1 MQHPLIIA
9 PSILAGDF
17 ARLGE
22 EVRAVDTAGAD
33 WIHVDVMDGHFVP
46 NISIGPDVVK
56 AIRPYT
62 KKPLDVHLMIAPC
75 DPYLE
80 TFAKAGSDIITVHV
94 EAGPHVHRSLQM
106 IKSLGKR
113 AGVTLNPGTPV
124 ETIEPLIDLVDL
136 ILVMSVNPGFGG
148 QTFIPFATEKIARL
162 RALVGSRPIDIEAD
176 GGITAEIAPLVVRAG
191 ANVLVA
197 GSAIFKGGGGAE
209 GYAARI
215 AAIRQAAAFAR
226 GEAA

>member
-1 MQHPLIIA
+1 MQPPLIIA
-9 PSILAGDF
+9 PSVLAGDF

-22 EVRAVDTAGAD
+22 EVRAVDAAGAD

-46 NISIGPDVVK
+46 NISIGPDMVK

-80 TFAKAGSDIITVHV
+80 AFAKAGSDTITVHV
-94 EAGPHVHRSLQM
+94 EAGPHVHRSLQT
-106 IKSLGKR
+106 IRSLGKR
-113 AGVTLNPGTPV
+113 AGVTLNPGTPI
-124 ETIEPLIDLVDL
+124 ETIEPLIDAVDL
-136 ILVMSVNPGFGG
+136 VLVMSVNPGFGG
-148 QTFIPFATEKIARL
+148 QAFIPHATAKIARL
-162 RALVGSRPIDIEAD
+162 RALVGSRPIDIEID
-176 GGITAEIAPLVVRAG
+176 GGITAEIAPQAVRAG

-197 GSAIFKGGGGAE
+197 GSAVFKGGGGVE
-209 GYAARI
+209 GYRGRI

>member
-1 MQHPLIIA
+1 
-9 PSILAGDF
+9 
-17 ARLGE
+17 
-22 EVRAVDTAGAD
+22 
-33 WIHVDVMDGHFVP
+33 
-46 NISIGPDVVK
+46 
-56 AIRPYT
+56 
-62 KKPLDVHLMIAPC
+62 
-75 DPYLE
+75 
-80 TFAKAGSDIITVHV
+80 
-94 EAGPHVHRSLQM
+94 M